1 MLCLDRLL
9 NKGFG
14 RGMAEYVK
22 AVDIPFTGFQLHEE
36 NLATLE
42 QDLHR
47 RIRRCRSDR
56 AFCGPLR

>member
-1 MLCLDRLL
+1 
-9 NKGFG
+9 
-14 RGMAEYVK
+14 MAEYVK